1 MILRGISRSE
11 SVIGDQVMAELS
23 CFLWNGGN
31 CSAHDMVTLLS
42 DSWLSDFHINFT
54 LQKISHHY
62 CDHYGAESSSFHA
75 PLPVHDIGSIVS
87 AYTGNQKYGHAAAKG
102 KYLLEVENKII
113 LGKINS
119 IGGVL
124 HLVNHWTSLV
134 ITFKQP
140 RIFYG
145 DSLGN
150 SMPPNKALAFRRWI
164 AHMLGR
170 SGSTIQ
176 ETQIPIS
183 PLEIAVQQDPNSCGH
198 FALNAI
204 SYYHLQQNSPLLQS
218 NTQSLKNYW
227 MKIALELLQ
236 ADAVS
241 TLSCIIHCTRTNDA
255 NTTIPFTFLNISPP
269 TFFQPLPGKP
279 LMLQT
284 TSNLLPNTPEYSNN
298 HFSVD
303 SPSYPLAEDPSNY
316 PPTEDPPDH
325 LLVEDPTDYPMAENS
340 LGHLDCSILN
350 PNLVED
356 IPMDSSDD
364 PSSYESPANQ
374 PPSSA
379 ELSSAAV
386 SDSDFPYPTPL
397 KVEKKANLLNFF
409 SKIPPKEAHER
420 WQK

>member
-1 MILRGISRSE
+1 
-11 SVIGDQVMAELS
+11 
-23 CFLWNGGN
+23 
-31 CSAHDMVTLLS
+31 
-42 DSWLSDFHINFT
+42 
-54 LQKISHHY
+54 
-62 CDHYGAESSSFHA
+62 
-75 PLPVHDIGSIVS
+75 
-87 AYTGNQKYGHAAAKG
+87 
-102 KYLLEVENKII
+102 
-113 LGKINS
+113 
-119 IGGVL
+119 
-124 HLVNHWTSLV
+124 
-134 ITFKQP
+134 
-140 RIFYG
+140 
-145 DSLGN
+145 
-150 SMPPNKALAFRRWI
+150 
-164 AHMLGR
+164 MLGR
-170 SGSTIQ
+170 SESTVQ
-176 ETQIPIS
+176 EPQIPIS
-183 PLEIAVQQDPNSCGH
+183 PLEIAVQQNPNSCGH

-241 TLSCIIHCTRTNDA
+241 TLSCIIHCTRSNDA
-255 NTTIPFTFLNISPP
+255 NTTIPFTFLNISLP

-284 TSNLLPNTPEYSNN
+284 TSNLLPNTSEYSNN

-316 PPTEDPPDH
+316 PPTEDPSDH